1 MRTSKVYL
9 SRACYSKR
17 VGHHHLCLGETPRQ
31 ARDWERFTTG
41 KKKKDQLISTLYQAK
56 LSFQVKSTLRH
67 CPMNKTR
74 ENPVWPE
81 DISYKKY

>member
-41 KKKKDQLISTLYQAK
+41 KKKKK
-56 LSFQVKSTLRH
+56 
-67 CPMNKTR
+67 R
-74 ENPVWPE
+74 EGFRYGGFWHGEVE
-81 DISYKKY
+81 GG

>member
-9 SRACYSKR
+9 FITCYSKR

-41 KKKKDQLISTLYQAK
+41 KKKKKEKVFGMEDFGMGK
-56 LSFQVKSTLRH
+56 W
-67 CPMNKTR
+67 R
-74 ENPVWPE
+74 EANE
-81 DISYKKY
+81 KQSSL

>member
-1 MRTSKVYL
+1 MADFSSETMKNDIFKVL
-9 SRACYSKR
+9 K
-17 VGHHHLCLGETPRQ
+17 
-31 ARDWERFTTG
+31 G

-56 LSFQVKSTLRH
+56 LSFQVESTLRH

>member
-1 MRTSKVYL
+1 MADFSSETMKNDIFKVL
-9 SRACYSKR
+9 K
-17 VGHHHLCLGETPRQ
+17 
-31 ARDWERFTTG
+31 G